1 MALTLSQLL
10 KKIMKIAQAIEGGLT
25 GVSTIGL
32 LQEALHKIDHKA
44 PRPLLNQSGLIKKLK
59 KTSGKNGTKSTKLYI
74 SLAAELLGSAA
85 FYGLT
90 GLGKKKNAV
99 LRGGLLGAA
108 AGLGAAFMSDKNE
121 NEFDELH
128 GASHKSSTDDAK
140 EKALTV
146 ALYTAGGL
154 LAGGAIKKF
163 DQKLSKKKLRR
174 MLKLKKLKRKL
185 A

>member
-1 MALTLSQLL
+1 
-10 KKIMKIAQAIEGGLT
+10 
-25 GVSTIGL
+25 
-32 LQEALHKIDHKA
+32 
-44 PRPLLNQSGLIKKLK
+44 
-59 KTSGKNGTKSTKLYI
+59 
-74 SLAAELLGSAA
+74 LGSAA

-154 LAGGAIKKF
+154 LAGGAIKNSIK
-163 DQKLSKKKLRR
+163 S
-174 MLKLKKLKRKL
+174 
-185 A
+185 